1 MAAIADRRRASL
13 RHLLGT
19 LAVIQLC
26 LTTIGVVSWLR
37 SYDRTSAPEERPT
50 ALDVATRPTSLES
63 AWPVARRAAD
73 RWRTNAFPVSESLQV
88 DWPWEVGP
96 DPQPSADGGFATFVF
111 ASGAPLGD
119 PATFSVVV
127 ERLSGLVVRRDERRW
142 SDGLPP
148 AIGTEP
154 TAVDS
159 LAALDIA
166 EHVGGTAFRRA
177 CPSQRHETRVTRV
190 PAFDS
195 PRVWLVSYLDG
206 REPTTNALDLRIDA
220 KTGELLDHID
230 RSTPCDVATAVAG

>member
-1 MAAIADRRRASL
+1 MALIADRRRASL
-13 RHLLGT
+13 RNLLWT

-26 LTTIGVVSWLR
+26 LTTIGIVSWLR
-37 SYDRTSAPEERPT
+37 SQHQSSPPEQRPT

-63 AWPVARRAAD
+63 AWPVARQAAD
-73 RWRTNAFPVSESLQV
+73 GWRTKAYPVSQSLQV

-142 SDGLPP
+142 SESLPA
-148 AIGTEP
+148 AISMEA

-177 CPSQRHETRVTRV
+177 CPAQRHETRMTRITES
-190 PAFDS
+190 DS
-195 PRVWLVSYLDG
+195 SAVWLISYLDG
-206 REPTTNALDLRIDA
+206 REATINALDMRIDA

-230 RSTPCDVATAVAG
+230 RSTPCDIATAVPG